1 MQLWLAATLCA
12 ALFQCWRTAMQQ
24 KLRGQLSVNGAG
36 VVRYLYG
43 VPVAGCYLGLW
54 LAATSGAWPAL
65 SLEFWLYT
73 LGGGVAQIL
82 ATNLLILSFGFRG
95 FAVGTAY
102 AKTESVQ
109 AALLAF
115 VLLGEMVSLLSWAG
129 IGLSLSGV
137 LYLSLAGRT
146 GSLRELAA
154 ATVQP
159 AALCGLAAGLG
170 FGAATVFIKGANIAL
185 GLEDKVLGAL
195 VTLFLMNGLQTLLQ
209 GGYLAWREPGELR
222 KVFASWRD
230 SRWVGALSASGS
242 SCWFIAFA
250 LAPVAL
256 VRAIGQVEI
265 VFTLLFSAF
274 YLRERLQ
281 RKDVVG
287 ALVVVA
293 GVVLVVLGR

>member
-43 VPVAGCYLGLW
+43 VPVAGLYLGGW
-54 LAATSGAWPAL
+54 LLLHGGAWPAL
-65 SLEFWLYT
+65 NPAFWWNT
-73 LGGGVAQIL
+73 LGGGVAQIV

-102 AKTESVQ
+102 SKTESVQ

-115 VLLGEMVSLLSWAG
+115 AVLGETVSAVSWAG

-137 LYLSLAGRT
+137 LFLSLAGRA
-146 GSLRELAA
+146 GSVRELLA

-159 AALCGLAAGLG
+159 AALCGLAAGFG
-170 FGAATVFIKGANIAL
+170 FGAATVFIKSANLAL
-185 GLEDKVLGAL
+185 GLEDRVLGAL
-195 VTLFLMNGLQTLLQ
+195 VTLFLMNGMQTLLQ
-209 GGYLAWREPGELR
+209 GGYLALREPDELV

-274 YLRERLQ
+274 YLREVLK